1 MWLSKLISRPTSLVV
16 QVIIVSETFPIKVES
31 YNDAVIFSTLVTIDT
46 DQYEIWSDLCE
57 SKV

>member
-1 MWLSKLISRPTSLVV
+1 MWLSKLISTSLVV

-31 YNDAVIFSTLVTIDT
+31 YNDTVIFSTLVTIDT